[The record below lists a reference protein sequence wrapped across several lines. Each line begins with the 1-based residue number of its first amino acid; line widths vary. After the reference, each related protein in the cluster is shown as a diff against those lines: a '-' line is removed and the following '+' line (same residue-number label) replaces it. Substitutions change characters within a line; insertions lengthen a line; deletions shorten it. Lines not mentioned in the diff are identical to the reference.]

1 MTQEEL
7 NEQIEVLQKQLVDYQ
22 LQLEIFSQ
30 REDLG
35 EEEVAAEFDYIVRQ
49 VEALTDELSKLIEE
63 L

>member
-7 NEQIEVLQKQLVDYQ
+7 NQEIEGIQRRLAEYQ

-35 EEEVAAEFDYIVRQ
+35 EDDVAAEFDNVVRQ
-49 VEALTDELSKLIEE
+49 IEALTDELSVLIEH

>member
-7 NEQIEVLQKQLVDYQ
+7 NEQIEALQKQLVDYQ

-35 EEEVAAEFDYIVRQ
+35 EDSVAAEFENIVKQ
-49 VEALTDELSKLIEE
+49 VETLTEELTKLIENI
-63 L
+63 

>member
-7 NEQIEVLQKQLVDYQ
+7 NQEIEGIQKRLAEYQ

-49 VEALTDELSKLIEE
+49 VEALTDELSKLIEH